1 MPLFI
6 GAIVAALL
14 KVLFRYAVFKIFAKL
29 ILGTATA
36 GIIYLFLTSTIKPFI
51 DEMQQKIVDKAA
63 ELSTIG
69 GTAAEVIQ
77 YFDFIQCVNIMLS
90 ASAACFSWKLLS
102 AAIRAFGMNT
112 GG

>member
-1 MPLFI
+1 MPLVI

-36 GIIYLFLTSTIKPFI
+36 GIIYYFLTSVAKPI
-51 DEMQQKIVDKAA
+51 ADDLSQQLVNKAS
-63 ELSTIG
+63 ELSTVG

-77 YFDFIQCVNIMLS
+77 YMDFVHCVNIILS
-90 ASAACFSWKLLS
+90 ASAACFSLKIMS
-102 AAIRAFGMNT
+102 VAVRAFGINT
-112 GG
+112 G